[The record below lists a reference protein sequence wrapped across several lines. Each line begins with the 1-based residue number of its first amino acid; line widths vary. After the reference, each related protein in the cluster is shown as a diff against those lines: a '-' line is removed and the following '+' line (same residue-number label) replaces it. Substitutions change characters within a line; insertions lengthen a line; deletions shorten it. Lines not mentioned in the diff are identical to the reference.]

1 MYRQLWLRY
10 VIGRLDSRG
19 MWNIMQTKD
28 EKNNNNTE
36 LNTRYKIECKVNERA
51 NMCAK
56 FEIFEWKK
64 SLSDLHEL

>member
-1 MYRQLWLRY
+1 
-10 VIGRLDSRG
+10 
-19 MWNIMQTKD
+19 MQTKD
-28 EKNNNNTE
+28 EKNKNNNDTE